1 VGAWLYRP
9 GIFNR
14 MTPPGDFTMHKTTL
28 LWRPLRSIAAAA
40 ALSLISFAAAHA
52 QSKTLP
58 ANTRFFVPEPPTGA
72 VQQVESLLTQGQLKN
87 ALLITA
93 TETVPQAVWLTS
105 GTPSAASATVTS
117 TLKEAAFEQAVPV
130 LVLYNIPGRD
140 CGSYSA
146 GGAENTAAY
155 EAWIDAVAAAIG
167 SQKVIVI
174 LEPDALADLP
184 SDCGYDPTQVNIP
197 QATADRFTQIS
208 YALTTLEAGPQTL
221 VYLDGG
227 NSHWQAVPIMA
238 QRLVQAGIQQAQG
251 FFTNVSNFNLNNYES
266 TYDTWVSDCIAFGQ
280 DPEQGGW
287 RLGNYSYCASQYYSP
302 LGTVDPDNIATW
314 VYTDEWFQQNM
325 GTAVPTTHFV
335 IDTSRNGQGV
345 LNAGIY
351 ANAPYNQ
358 PASVVQILTSGNWC
372 NPPARGLGTHP
383 TANTGVSLLDAYL
396 WVKTPGESDGTCDA
410 AGGVRAWDYAD
421 YTQPGWPTDAAGQ
434 ALFDPLWGL
443 DDPIA
448 GAWFPQQALDLAQRA
463 NPALLP

>member
-1 VGAWLYRP
+1 MYNPTYNLTIDRRTPRRFALGAA
-9 GIFNR
+9 
-14 MTPPGDFTMHKTTL
+14 L
-28 LWRPLRSIAAAA
+28 LLISIAAA
-40 ALSLISFAAAHA
+40 HG

-58 ANTRFFVPEPPTGA
+58 ANARFFVPVPPSGA
-72 VQQVESLLTQGQLKN
+72 VQQVESLLQQGQLKD

-93 TETVPQAVWLTS
+93 METVSQAVWLTS
-105 GTPSAASATVTS
+105 GTPSQVSATVTS
-117 TLKEAAFEQAVPV
+117 TLREANLEQALPV

-155 EAWIDAVAAAIG
+155 ETWIDAIAAAIG
-167 SQKVIVI
+167 NQKVVI
-174 LEPDALADLP
+174 LLEPDALADLP
-184 SDCGYDPTQVNIP
+184 SDCGYNPTQVNIP
-197 QATADRFTQIS
+197 QATADRYTQIQ
-208 YALTTLEAGPQTL
+208 YAVTTLEAGAQTS
-221 VYLDGG
+221 VYLDAG

-238 QRLVQAGIQQAQG
+238 ARLAQAGIQQAQG

-266 TYDTWVSDCIAFGQ
+266 TYDTWVSDCLAFAN
-280 DPEQGGW
+280 DSEQGGW

-314 VYTDEWFQQNM
+314 VYTDEWYQQNM

-335 IDTSRNGQGV
+335 IDTSRNGQGP
-345 LNAGIY
+345 LNASIY
-351 ANAPYNQ
+351 ADAPYNQ
-358 PASVVQILTSGNWC
+358 PASVVQTLTNGNWC
-372 NPPARGLGTHP
+372 NPPARGLGIHP
-383 TANTGVSLLDAYL
+383 TANTGVPLLDAYL

-410 AGGVRAWDYAD
+410 AGGARAWDYAD

-434 ALFDPLWGL
+434 AVFDPLWGL

-463 NPALLP
+463 NPKLLP

>member
-1 VGAWLYRP
+1 
-9 GIFNR
+9 
-14 MTPPGDFTMHKTTL
+14 MHSTTL
-28 LWRPLRSIAAAA
+28 HCHPLRRFATGA
-40 ALSLISFAAAHA
+40 ALLLISFAAAHG

-58 ANTRFFVPEPPTGA
+58 ANTRFLIPEPPSEA
-72 VQQVESLLTQGQLKN
+72 VQQVESLLKQGQLKN
-87 ALLITA
+87 ALLIA
-93 TETVPQAVWLTS
+93 AMETVPQAVWLTS
-105 GTPSAASATVTS
+105 GTPSEVSATVTS
-117 TLKEAAFEQAVPV
+117 TLREATFERAVSV

-146 GGAENTAAY
+146 GGAENTADY
-155 EAWIDAVAAAIG
+155 ETWIDAIAGAVG
-167 SQKVIVI
+167 NQKVVII

-197 QATADRFTQIS
+197 QATADRYTQIN
-208 YALTTLEAGPQTL
+208 YAVTTLEAGPQTQ
-221 VYLDGG
+221 VYLDAG

-238 QRLVQAGIQQAQG
+238 QRLVQAGILQAQG
-251 FFTNVSNFNLNNYES
+251 FFTNVSNFNLNNYET
-266 TYDTWVSDCIAFGQ
+266 TYDTWVSDCVAFGN

-314 VYTDEWFQQNM
+314 VYTDEWYQQNM
-325 GTAVPTTHFV
+325 GTAVPATHFV
-335 IDTSRNGQGV
+335 IDTSRHGQGP
-345 LNAGIY
+345 LAASIY
-351 ANAPYNQ
+351 ADAPYNQ
-358 PASVVQILTSGNWC
+358 PASVVQTLTNGSWC

-410 AGGVRAWDYAD
+410 AGGARAWDFAD
-421 YTQPGWPTDAAGQ
+421 YTQPGWPTDVADQ
-434 ALFDPLWGL
+434 AVFDPLWGL

-448 GAWFPQQALDLAQRA
+448 GAWLPQQALDLAQRA